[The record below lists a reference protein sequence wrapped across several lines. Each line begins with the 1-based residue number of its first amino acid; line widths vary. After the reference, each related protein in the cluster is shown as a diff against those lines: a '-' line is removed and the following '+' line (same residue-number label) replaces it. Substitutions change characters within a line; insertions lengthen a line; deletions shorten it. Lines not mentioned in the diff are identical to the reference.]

1 MEKEFTSEY
10 YDPFFKQM
18 DKYSIDPEA
27 APFAAPEVQPT
38 EEMLFA
44 FTAFLIA

>member
-18 DKYSIDPEA
+18 EKYSIDPEA
-27 APFAAPEVQPT
+27 APFAAT